1 MMSIFE
7 RYVAVGSLLL
17 ALGTSTGCYSGF
29 ADFELAAWAPEQ
41 TEPENPPGSDGLGP
55 AQELPAPTTRLFRL
69 THQQWENTVADLLYL
84 DEPTGLSS
92 EFRADPFVGGFAFDN
107 NALSLEVDQALWS
120 GYQRAAFEVAQRVA
134 DDPELIAML
143 ALGEGNDESEG
154 EEQSEA
160 ARAQMF
166 VQSFGRRAYRRP
178 LTADEEQAYVEL
190 FAQGVDLYEDSAGFA
205 AGVRLVVESMLQS
218 PHFIYRI
225 ERSTE
230 EVGDVIPLDSWEVAS
245 RLSYALW
252 NTMPD
257 DTLLAAA
264 AGDELVDVEQV
275 RAQTQRMLDDPRAAR
290 TLERFH
296 HQLLRVDQFSSADPS
311 PAIYPDAP
319 DDLGLLAVQEHDRFL
334 EYTIFE
340 QEGSWRD
347 LLTST
352 ETFVND
358 ELAALYGVP
367 GDFGPQFE
375 RVELDPAQRRG
386 LLTQVG
392 FLASHATS
400 ANSDPIHR
408 GVFVAERIACHHV
421 AAPPDDIP
429 ALPAPEAGQ
438 TNREAVELLTEN
450 PDSACAGCHAS
461 IINPFG
467 FAFEG
472 YDATGAFR
480 TQEGDR
486 PIDASAEVALGD
498 GAVPVDD
505 AIDLAEALAEDEQV
519 HRCYARHWMEFA
531 MARPHDDE
539 DDPLVDRLAQGSL
552 DDLSVKDLLVE
563 LTTSRPF
570 LTRAIEELQ

>member
-7 RYVAVGSLLL
+7 RCAAVGSLWL
-17 ALGTSTGCYSGF
+17 ALGASTGCYSGS
-29 ADFELAAWAPEQ
+29 ADFELEAWAPEHA
-41 TEPENPPGSDGLGP
+41 ESEDPPGSDGLGP
-55 AQELPAPTTRLFRL
+55 AQEMPAPTTRLFRL

-84 DEPTGLSS
+84 DELTGLSS
-92 EFRADPFVGGFAFDN
+92 EFRADPFVGGFSFDN

-120 GYQRAAFEVAQRVA
+120 GYQRAAFDVAQRVA

-143 ALGEGNDESEG
+143 APGEEGEGQD
-154 EEQSEA
+154 A
-160 ARAQMF
+160 AVRAQTF
-166 VQSFGRRAYRRP
+166 VQSFGQRAYRRP
-178 LTADEEQAYVEL
+178 LTADEEQTHMEL
-190 FAQGVDLYEDSAGFA
+190 FAHGVDLYEDSAGFA

-230 EVGDVIPLDSWEVAS
+230 EVGGVIPLDSWEVAS

-264 AGDELVDVEQV
+264 ARGELASVEQV
-275 RAQTQRMLDDPRAAR
+275 RAQTQRMLDDPRATR

-319 DDLGLLAVQEHDRFL
+319 EDLGTLARQEHDRFF
-334 EYTIFE
+334 EHTIFE

-358 ELAALYGVP
+358 QLAALYGLP

-375 RVELDPAQRRG
+375 RVDLDPTQRRG

-392 FLASHATS
+392 FLASYATS

-429 ALPAPEAGQ
+429 ALPAAEAGQ
-438 TNREAVELLTEN
+438 TNREAVELLTESPN
-450 PDSACAGCHAS
+450 SACAGCHAS

-480 TQEGDR
+480 TQEGER
-486 PIDASAEVALGD
+486 PIDASAQVALSD
-498 GAVPVDD
+498 GMVPVDD
-505 AIDLAEALAEDEQV
+505 ALDLAEALAEDEQV

-539 DDPLVDRLAQGSL
+539 DDPLVDRLAEGSL